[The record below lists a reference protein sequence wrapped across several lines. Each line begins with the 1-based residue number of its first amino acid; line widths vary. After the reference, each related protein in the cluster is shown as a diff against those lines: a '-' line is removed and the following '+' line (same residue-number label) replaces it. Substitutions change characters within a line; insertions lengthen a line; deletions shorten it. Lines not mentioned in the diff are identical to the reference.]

1 MEDSTTADA
10 RHDEFL
16 RLFSSHSQRI
26 YEFILMLVLQQADA
40 EEIFQETCLIL
51 WKKFASYD
59 PAGSFRAWACKIAY
73 LEVLQLR
80 RTSRRLQ
87 TFSDEAL
94 ALLADT
100 ALAHP
105 DHVSR
110 RQAALEACLEK
121 LKPKDREMVEERYYH
136 RRTAKEIAGFKSR
149 SVYSIYRALS
159 RIHLALLNC
168 VQGQLAREGVQ

>member
-1 MEDSTTADA
+1 MGDTEVAEA

-26 YEFILMLVLQQADA
+26 YEFILMMVLRQADA

-51 WKKFASYD
+51 WKKFDSYD
-59 PAGSFRAWACKIAY
+59 PTKDFRAWACKIAY
-73 LEVLQLR
+73 FEVLQLR

-94 ALLADT
+94 ALLADD
-100 ALAHP
+100 ALAHS
-105 DHVSR
+105 DYVGR

-121 LKPKDREMVEERYYH
+121 LKPQDREMVEQRYYH
-136 RRTAKEIAGFKSR
+136 RRTPKEIAGLKAR
-149 SVYSIYRALS
+149 STYSIYRALS

-168 VQGQLAREGVQ
+168 VQGRLAQDETQ